1 MRVNSLYRTV
11 VLQAYPTPKQEKLL
25 RKAEE
30 SVFRFLELSRRELQK
45 LLYLKFK
52 DNKIDPRMLNL
63 LTQRF
68 TGSLG
73 EKAIL
78 CFDKNNSKFAN
89 ENGIWFVEVKLTRDR
104 NSREKILIA
113 RSDNEYYDII
123 QDLSKFPFIMVREN
137 DKWFIYVSIP
147 VKIESNNLVVG
158 IDLNVRKWVV
168 APYEDRFFSMLQ
180 NTPRKLISFRN

>member
-168 APYEDRFFSMLQ
+168 APYEDRFF
-180 NTPRKLISFRN
+180 FRCFRIRRES